1 MVCFS
6 LSAYNQFCDLK
17 ENKIITYKYF
27 SFHKMFM
34 RWSIMSEMTKSNCKN
49 FFKTNDEVK
58 RKISFNQKWVEII
71 NLCEKGT
78 KEKNK

>member
-1 MVCFS
+1 
-6 LSAYNQFCDLK
+6 
-17 ENKIITYKYF
+17 
-27 SFHKMFM
+27 
-34 RWSIMSEMTKSNCKN
+34 MSEMTKSNCKN

-58 RKISFNQKWVEII
+58 RKIFLNQRWIEII